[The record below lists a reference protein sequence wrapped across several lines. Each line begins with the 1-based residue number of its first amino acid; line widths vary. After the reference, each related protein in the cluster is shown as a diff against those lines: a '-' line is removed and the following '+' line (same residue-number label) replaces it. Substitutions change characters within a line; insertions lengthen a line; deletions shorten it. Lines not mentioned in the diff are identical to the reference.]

1 MGFARDFSQIYDLT
15 LKNLKTGC
23 QWRQLPKDFPQW
35 QTVYSFFKRKQD
47 SWKKIM
53 DTIVQWLNFMEKS
66 SKLCSD
72 RFQISRN
79 SQ

>member
-53 DTIVQWLNFMEKS
+53 DTIVQYSRDRL
-66 SKLCSD
+66 KLYGEVK
-72 RFQISRN
+72 
-79 SQ
+79 